1 MTSDYMKTSDH
12 AKSHAPDQ
20 SRAQKG
26 IDRIGQQLASTD
38 ATPIHD
44 RTPGGASDVS
54 KAQQGIDQLEDQLI
68 EPIPNSE
75 QSNSSNDVVHIHGHE
90 EIYFDELKPNTIY
103 EKDAY
108 RFHTDEHGRP
118 SLISGYLKLEKGTR
132 SEQQT
137 IVGKLGL
144 EYDEGGHLIG
154 ARFNGPSDGFN
165 LVPQNMNL
173 NRGAWK
179 VMENDWERHLKA
191 HERVEVA
198 ISPVYLDS
206 SRRPIGFDVLYQIE
220 DEYYTKSFYNESAKE
235 E

>member
-44 RTPGGASDVS
+44 RAPGGASDAS
-54 KAQQGIDQLEDQLI
+54 KAQQGIDQLEEQLI
-68 EPIPNSE
+68 EPSPNSE
-75 QSNSSNDVVHIHGHE
+75 QGNSRNDVVHVHENE
-90 EIYFDELKPNTIY
+90 EIYFDEIKSNTIY
-103 EKDAY
+103 EKGDY

-118 SLISGYLKLEKGTR
+118 SLIGGYLNLEKGTR
-132 SEQQT
+132 TEQQT
-137 IVGKLGL
+137 MVGKLGL
-144 EYDEGGHLIG
+144 EHDEGGHLIG
-154 ARFNGPSDGFN
+154 ARFDGPPDGFN

-179 VMENDWERHLKA
+179 AMENDWERHLKA
-191 HERVEVA
+191 RERVEVA
-198 ISPVYLDS
+198 ISPVYLDD
-206 SRRPIGFDVLYQIE
+206 SRRPIDFDVLYRIN
-220 DEYYTKSFYNESAKE
+220 DEYCMKSFHNESAKE